1 MTEHASLTA
10 ALAAFQA
17 ELPDVSKGSTNPA
30 FRSKYADLAD
40 VVKTVL
46 PLLAKQGLAWVTAPD
61 ITDHGPVLRY
71 ELRHTSG
78 DTITGMWPLPESAK
92 AQELGSWITYG
103 RRYTLGAVTGIAP
116 DEDDDGN
123 TAKSKPSPRAVKAT
137 AAERIERAAAAIR
150 ATSTHAELGKVWDDV
165 ARSGLEGRHELID
178 AKAAKVKELG
188 PAETTTDAW
197 AVADV
202 PK

>member
-10 ALAAFQA
+10 ALSAFQA

-30 FRSKYADLAD
+30 FKSKYADLAD
-40 VVKTVL
+40 VVKVVL
-46 PLLAKQGLAWVTAPD
+46 PALAKHGLAWVTAPD
-61 ITDHGPVLRY
+61 ITEHGMVLRY

-78 DTITGMWPLPESAK
+78 DAITGSWPLPDGAK

-123 TAKSKPSPRAVKAT
+123 AAKGAVSPPKRESARDKIDAAVTAIHAATDPVKLDAIEAHAKSLGIDGVADVKSALTAKR
-137 AAERIERAAAAIR
+137 
-150 ATSTHAELGKVWDDV
+150 AELGPSGVDRWGPV
-165 ARSGLEGRHELID
+165 AE
-178 AKAAKVKELG
+178 V
-188 PAETTTDAW
+188 PA
-197 AVADV
+197 
-202 PK
+202 